1 MQQLG
6 YEVHL
11 PPSIAGW
18 PEPEGPG
25 NTWLATGAMVFRMN
39 MPSVFTHHNY
49 EVFTT
54 GRTRNSMDD
63 FPDVDWNVI
72 APKELRRIEK
82 FPLLLENLRQR
93 FIPNRELRK
102 SQVRTLLD
110 RYSSVSDELGELEGA
125 RELVRLVLAL
135 PEYQTQ

>member
-1 MQQLG
+1 
-6 YEVHL
+6 
-11 PPSIAGW
+11 
-18 PEPEGPG
+18 
-25 NTWLATGAMVFRMN
+25 
-39 MPSVFTHHNY
+39 
-49 EVFTT
+49 
-54 GRTRNSMDD
+54 MDD

-82 FPLLLENLRQR
+82 FPLLLEELRQR
-93 FIPNRELRK
+93 FMPNRELRK

-110 RYSSVSDELGELEGA
+110 RYSSVSDELGELEGV